1 MWKNV
6 ISLAVLGLVSMAAPV
21 AAAEEVVCAEQ
32 PKDKWASAET
42 VSRKLAQLVDKAFV
56 LGIDRGCYEAEI
68 VVNDETE
75 IDVYIDPVTTEIVKI
90 RIDGDS
96 DS

>member
-32 PKDKWASAET
+32 PKDKWGSAET